1 MALNIKDDQTDLL
14 ARQVAKVAGESLT
27 EAIRVSLQERLERL
41 TGKRRASTR
50 REKLREILQRVDSLP
65 RIDDRSEDEILG
77 YDQKGLPRN
86 P

>member
-14 ARQVAKVAGESLT
+14 ARQVAKAAGESLT
-27 EAIRVSLQERLERL
+27 EAIRISLQERLERL

-50 REKLREILQRVDSLP
+50 EEKLREILQRVDSLP
-65 RIDDRSEDEILG
+65 RLDDRTEDEILG
-77 YDQKGLPRN
+77 YDENGLPKN